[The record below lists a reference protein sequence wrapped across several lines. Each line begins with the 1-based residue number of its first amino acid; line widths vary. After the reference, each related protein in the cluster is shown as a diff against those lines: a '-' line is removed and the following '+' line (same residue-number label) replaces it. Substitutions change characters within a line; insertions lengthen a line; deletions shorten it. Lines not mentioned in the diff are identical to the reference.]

1 MPLKG
6 PIHLSLCLRFTKGD
20 VDEVANVE
28 VFRQI
33 VKGVRYIHSQ
43 GLMHRDLKVS
53 LEM

>member
-6 PIHLSLCLRFTKGD
+6 PAHLSLCLRFTKGD